1 MTRNGEV
8 ISYLDSENLPYE
20 ITYYET
26 ADAQKQALADGEVD
40 VVSSVSLSPIVN
52 TRIVAQF
59 AARPFYF
66 AATKDNTALI
76 EELDAAIRKID
87 QAEPQLQSRLYSSYF
102 HSTLDAFELT
112 QEQKDKLSGFG
123 EIRVLCVDNDAP
135 YAYQHSGEPTGMLIA
150 ILNDFALE
158 LSLDISFDFCASR
171 DEAEALLGRQHY
183 DILLGLPFTA
193 RFCGE
198 LGYIK
203 SEPVIG
209 SGIAFVRDI
218 SNSRRDS
225 TAVVRGIESLVDLS
239 IYQNVQYYDNVR
251 DCLTAVERGKADL
264 AVDDR
269 SAVEYYIADS
279 YSTLAASPIPG
290 ETKSICFAVS
300 CDSDLALLEDLNYYL
315 YSLSNFDKTV
325 YLSEGSVHDSPSA
338 LSYFLHANPAQA
350 LALGMALT
358 AVLAAVIFALLYAR
372 QMSKLE
378 AKDVEF
384 HEDSADLHDIAVSCA
399 EIVEA
404 RATEGGLTLETG
416 SPDEFH
422 PPRVLVSERH
432 LRQIF
437 MNLIGN
443 AIKYTHSGG
452 TVRITAETL
461 AQTEDSVTCRFSV
474 SDTGIGMSKAFQS
487 KMFEPFAQE
496 QSDSL
501 SEYRG
506 TGLGLAIVK
515 KIIDQ
520 MHGDISVDSAPGA
533 GTSIVWTLKFRID
546 KDYHELPAAQE
557 AEPLDLT
564 GSKVLAAEDN
574 ELNAEILQMMLRQAG
589 ADVTLVENGELLV
602 KAFEAA
608 APNTYDY
615 FFTDIMMPVMDGYE
629 ACRRIRALDRPDTQS
644 IPIIAMT
651 ANAFA
656 EDVQRSLDAGMD
668 AHISK
673 PFDLKKLQQCLAKL
687 SQKRV

>member
-1 MTRNGEV
+1 M
-8 ISYLDSENLPYE
+8 
-20 ITYYET
+20 
-26 ADAQKQALADGEVD
+26 
-40 VVSSVSLSPIVN
+40 
-52 TRIVAQF
+52 AQF

-102 HSTLDAFELT
+102 HSMLDAFELT

-123 EIRVLCVDNDAP
+123 DIRVLCVDNDAP

-264 AVDDR
+264 AVGDR

-300 CDSDLALLEDLNYYL
+300 RDSDLALLEDLNYYL

-358 AVLAAVIFALLYAR
+358 AVLAAVIFAPLYAR

-378 AKDVEF
+378 TKDVEF

-416 SPDEFH
+416 SLDEFH

-437 MNLIGN
+437 MNLIGT

-496 QSDSL
+496 RSDSR

-533 GTSIVWTLKFRID
+533 GTSIVWTLKFRSD
-546 KDYHELPAAQE
+546 KDYHELPAAQA

-564 GSKVLAAEDN
+564 GIKVLAAEDN

>member
-1 MTRNGEV
+1 M
-8 ISYLDSENLPYE
+8 
-20 ITYYET
+20 
-26 ADAQKQALADGEVD
+26 
-40 VVSSVSLSPIVN
+40 
-52 TRIVAQF
+52 AQF

-123 EIRVLCVDNDAP
+123 DIRVLCVDNDAP

-198 LGYIK
+198 HGYIK

-264 AVDDR
+264 AVGGR

-300 CDSDLALLEDLNYYL
+300 RDSDLALLEDLNYYL

-325 YLSEGSVHDSPSA
+325 YLSEGSVHDSPST

-358 AVLAAVIFALLYAR
+358 AVLAAVIFAPLYAR

-384 HEDSADLHDIAVSCA
+384 HEDSADLHDIAASCA

-416 SPDEFH
+416 SLDEFH

-496 QSDSL
+496 RSDSR

-533 GTSIVWTLKFRID
+533 STSIVWTLKFRSD

-615 FFTDIMMPVMDGYE
+615 IFTDIMMPVMDGYE

-651 ANAFA
+651 ANVFA

>member
-1 MTRNGEV
+1 MVFLLSVPAMAETNDSSERTTIRVAFPTQEGM
-8 ISYLDSENLPYE
+8 SYIGHSGKVTGYS
-20 ITYYET
+20 Y
-26 ADAQKQALADGEVD
+26 G
-40 VVSSVSLSPIVN
+40 
-52 TRIVAQF
+52 
-59 AARPFYF
+59 
-66 AATKDNTALI
+66 I
-76 EELDAAIRKID
+76 EELDAAIRKIN

-123 EIRVLCVDNDAP
+123 DIRVLCVDNDAP

-198 LGYIK
+198 HGYIK

-264 AVDDR
+264 AVGGR

-300 CDSDLALLEDLNYYL
+300 RDSDLALLEDLNYYL

-358 AVLAAVIFALLYAR
+358 AVLAAVIFAPLYAR

-378 AKDVEF
+378 TKDVEF

-416 SPDEFH
+416 SLDEFH

-496 QSDSL
+496 RSDSR
-501 SEYRG
+501 SEFRG
-506 TGLGLAIVK
+506 MSLGLAIVK

-520 MHGDISVDSAPGA
+520 MHGDISVDSALGA
-533 GTSIVWTLKFRID
+533 GTSIVWTLKFRSD

-651 ANAFA
+651 ANVFA

-687 SQKRV
+687 SQKRI

>member
-1 MTRNGEV
+1 M
-8 ISYLDSENLPYE
+8 
-20 ITYYET
+20 
-26 ADAQKQALADGEVD
+26 
-40 VVSSVSLSPIVN
+40 
-52 TRIVAQF
+52 AQF

-102 HSTLDAFELT
+102 HSMLDAFELT

-123 EIRVLCVDNDAP
+123 DIRVLCVDNDAP

-198 LGYIK
+198 HGYIK

-264 AVDDR
+264 AVGGR

-300 CDSDLALLEDLNYYL
+300 RDSDLALLEDLNYYL

-325 YLSEGSVHDSPSA
+325 YLSEGSVHDSPST

-358 AVLAAVIFALLYAR
+358 AVLAAVIFAPLYAR

-384 HEDSADLHDIAVSCA
+384 HEDSADLHDIAASCA

-416 SPDEFH
+416 SLDEFH

-496 QSDSL
+496 RSDSR

-533 GTSIVWTLKFRID
+533 STSIVWTLKFRSD

-615 FFTDIMMPVMDGYE
+615 IFTDIMMPVMDGYE

-651 ANAFA
+651 ANVFA

>member
-1 MTRNGEV
+1 M
-8 ISYLDSENLPYE
+8 
-20 ITYYET
+20 
-26 ADAQKQALADGEVD
+26 
-40 VVSSVSLSPIVN
+40 
-52 TRIVAQF
+52 AQF

-102 HSTLDAFELT
+102 HSTLDTFELT

-123 EIRVLCVDNDAP
+123 DIRVLCVDNDAP

-198 LGYIK
+198 HGYIK

-264 AVDDR
+264 AVGGR

-300 CDSDLALLEDLNYYL
+300 RDSDLALLEDLNYYL

-325 YLSEGSVHDSPSA
+325 YLSEGSVHDSPST

-358 AVLAAVIFALLYAR
+358 AVLAAVIFAPLYAR

-384 HEDSADLHDIAVSCA
+384 HEDSADLHDIAASCA

-416 SPDEFH
+416 SLDEFH

-496 QSDSL
+496 RSDSR

-533 GTSIVWTLKFRID
+533 STSIVWTLKFRSD

-615 FFTDIMMPVMDGYE
+615 IFTDIMMPVMDGYE

-651 ANAFA
+651 ANVFA

>member
-1 MTRNGEV
+1 MAFLLSVPTMAETNDSSERTTIRVAFPTQEGM
-8 ISYLDSENLPYE
+8 SYIGHSGKVTGYS
-20 ITYYET
+20 Y
-26 ADAQKQALADGEVD
+26 G
-40 VVSSVSLSPIVN
+40 
-52 TRIVAQF
+52 
-59 AARPFYF
+59 
-66 AATKDNTALI
+66 I

-123 EIRVLCVDNDAP
+123 DIRVQCVDNDAP

-198 LGYIK
+198 HGYIK

-264 AVDDR
+264 AVGGR

-300 CDSDLALLEDLNYYL
+300 RDSDLALLEDLNYYL

-358 AVLAAVIFALLYAR
+358 AVLAAVIFAPLYAR

-378 AKDVEF
+378 TKDVEF
-384 HEDSADLHDIAVSCA
+384 HEDSADLHDIAASCA

-416 SPDEFH
+416 SLDEFH

-496 QSDSL
+496 RSDSR

-533 GTSIVWTLKFRID
+533 STSIVWTLKFRSD

-608 APNTYDY
+608 TPNTYDY
-615 FFTDIMMPVMDGYE
+615 IFTDIMMPVMDGYE

-651 ANAFA
+651 ANVFA

>member
-1 MTRNGEV
+1 MAFLLSVPAMAETNDSSERTTIRVAFPTQEGT
-8 ISYLDSENLPYE
+8 SYIGHSGKVTGYS
-20 ITYYET
+20 Y
-26 ADAQKQALADGEVD
+26 G
-40 VVSSVSLSPIVN
+40 
-52 TRIVAQF
+52 
-59 AARPFYF
+59 
-66 AATKDNTALI
+66 I

-264 AVDDR
+264 AVGDR

-300 CDSDLALLEDLNYYL
+300 RDSDLALLEDLNYYL

-358 AVLAAVIFALLYAR
+358 AVLAAVIFAPLYAR

-378 AKDVEF
+378 TKDVEF

-416 SPDEFH
+416 SLDEFH

-437 MNLIGN
+437 MNLIGT

-452 TVRITAETL
+452 TVCITAETL

-474 SDTGIGMSKAFQS
+474 SDTGIGMSKAFQR

-496 QSDSL
+496 RSDSR
-501 SEYRG
+501 SEFRG
-506 TGLGLAIVK
+506 TSLGLAIVK

-520 MHGDISVDSAPGA
+520 MHGDISVDSALGA

-574 ELNAEILQMMLRQAG
+574 ELNAEILQMMFRQAG

-615 FFTDIMMPVMDGYE
+615 FFTDITMPVMDGYE

>member
-1 MTRNGEV
+1 M
-8 ISYLDSENLPYE
+8 
-20 ITYYET
+20 
-26 ADAQKQALADGEVD
+26 
-40 VVSSVSLSPIVN
+40 
-52 TRIVAQF
+52 AQF

-102 HSTLDAFELT
+102 HSMLDAFELT

-123 EIRVLCVDNDAP
+123 DIRVLCVDNDAP

-264 AVDDR
+264 AVGDR

-300 CDSDLALLEDLNYYL
+300 RDSDLALLEDLNYYL

-358 AVLAAVIFALLYAR
+358 AVLAAVIFAPLYAR

-378 AKDVEF
+378 TKDVEF

-416 SPDEFH
+416 SLDEFH

-437 MNLIGN
+437 MNLIGT

-496 QSDSL
+496 RSDSR

-533 GTSIVWTLKFRID
+533 GTSIVWTLKFRSD

-557 AEPLDLT
+557 AELT

>member
-1 MTRNGEV
+1 MAFLLSVPAMAETNDSSERTSIRVAFPTQEGM
-8 ISYLDSENLPYE
+8 SYIGHSGKVTGYS
-20 ITYYET
+20 Y
-26 ADAQKQALADGEVD
+26 G
-40 VVSSVSLSPIVN
+40 
-52 TRIVAQF
+52 
-59 AARPFYF
+59 
-66 AATKDNTALI
+66 I

-102 HSTLDAFELT
+102 HSMLDAFELT

-123 EIRVLCVDNDAP
+123 DIRVLCVDNDAP

-264 AVDDR
+264 AVGDR

-300 CDSDLALLEDLNYYL
+300 RDSDLALLEDLNYYL

-358 AVLAAVIFALLYAR
+358 AVLAAVIFAPLYAR

-384 HEDSADLHDIAVSCA
+384 HEDSADLHDIAASCA

-416 SPDEFH
+416 SLDEFH

-496 QSDSL
+496 RSDSR

-533 GTSIVWTLKFRID
+533 STSIVWTLKFRSD

-615 FFTDIMMPVMDGYE
+615 IFTDIMMPVMDGYE

-651 ANAFA
+651 ANVFA

>member
-1 MTRNGEV
+1 MAFLLSVPAMAETNDSSERTTIRVAFPTQEGM
-8 ISYLDSENLPYE
+8 SYIGHSGKVTGYS
-20 ITYYET
+20 Y
-26 ADAQKQALADGEVD
+26 G
-40 VVSSVSLSPIVN
+40 
-52 TRIVAQF
+52 
-59 AARPFYF
+59 
-66 AATKDNTALI
+66 I

-123 EIRVLCVDNDAP
+123 DIRVLCVDNDAP

-264 AVDDR
+264 AVGGR

-300 CDSDLALLEDLNYYL
+300 RDSDLALLEDLNYYL

-358 AVLAAVIFALLYAR
+358 AVLAAVIFAPLYAR

-378 AKDVEF
+378 TKDVEF
-384 HEDSADLHDIAVSCA
+384 HEDSADLHDIAASCA

-416 SPDEFH
+416 SLDEFH

-496 QSDSL
+496 RSDSR

-533 GTSIVWTLKFRID
+533 GTSIVWTLKFRSD

-615 FFTDIMMPVMDGYE
+615 IFTDIMMPVMDGYE

>member
-1 MTRNGEV
+1 MAFLLSVPAMAETNDSSERTTIRVAFPAQEGM
-8 ISYLDSENLPYE
+8 SYIGHSGKVTGYS
-20 ITYYET
+20 Y
-26 ADAQKQALADGEVD
+26 G
-40 VVSSVSLSPIVN
+40 
-52 TRIVAQF
+52 
-59 AARPFYF
+59 
-66 AATKDNTALI
+66 I

-102 HSTLDAFELT
+102 HSMLDAFELT

-198 LGYIK
+198 HGYIK

-264 AVDDR
+264 AVGGR

-300 CDSDLALLEDLNYYL
+300 RDSDLALLEDLNYYL

-325 YLSEGSVHDSPSA
+325 YLSEGSVHDSPST

-358 AVLAAVIFALLYAR
+358 AVLAAVIFAPLYAR

-416 SPDEFH
+416 SLDEFH

-437 MNLIGN
+437 MNLIGT

-496 QSDSL
+496 RSDSR

-533 GTSIVWTLKFRID
+533 DTSIVWTLKFRID

-557 AEPLDLT
+557 AEPLNLT

-589 ADVTLVENGELLV
+589 ADVALVENGELLV

>member
-1 MTRNGEV
+1 M
-8 ISYLDSENLPYE
+8 
-20 ITYYET
+20 
-26 ADAQKQALADGEVD
+26 
-40 VVSSVSLSPIVN
+40 
-52 TRIVAQF
+52 AQF

-264 AVDDR
+264 AVGDR

-300 CDSDLALLEDLNYYL
+300 RDSDLALLEDLNYYL

-358 AVLAAVIFALLYAR
+358 AVLAAVIFAPLYAR

-378 AKDVEF
+378 TKDVEF

-416 SPDEFH
+416 SLDEFH

-437 MNLIGN
+437 MNLIGT

-496 QSDSL
+496 RSDSR

-533 GTSIVWTLKFRID
+533 GTSIVWTLKFRSD

>member
-1 MTRNGEV
+1 MAFLLSVPAMAETNDSSERTTIRVAFPTQEGM
-8 ISYLDSENLPYE
+8 SYIGHSGKVTGYS
-20 ITYYET
+20 Y
-26 ADAQKQALADGEVD
+26 G
-40 VVSSVSLSPIVN
+40 
-52 TRIVAQF
+52 
-59 AARPFYF
+59 
-66 AATKDNTALI
+66 I

-198 LGYIK
+198 HGYIK

-264 AVDDR
+264 AVGGR

-300 CDSDLALLEDLNYYL
+300 RDSDLALLEDLNYYL

-496 QSDSL
+496 RSDSR

-615 FFTDIMMPVMDGYE
+615 IFTDIMMPVMDGYE

-687 SQKRV
+687 SQKRG

>member
-1 MTRNGEV
+1 MAFLLSVPAMAETNDSSERTTIRVAFPTQEGM
-8 ISYLDSENLPYE
+8 SYIGHSGKVTGYS
-20 ITYYET
+20 Y
-26 ADAQKQALADGEVD
+26 G
-40 VVSSVSLSPIVN
+40 
-52 TRIVAQF
+52 
-59 AARPFYF
+59 
-66 AATKDNTALI
+66 I

-102 HSTLDAFELT
+102 HSPLDAFELT

-264 AVDDR
+264 AVGDR

-300 CDSDLALLEDLNYYL
+300 RDSDLALLEDLNYYL

-358 AVLAAVIFALLYAR
+358 AVLAAVIFAPLYAR

-378 AKDVEF
+378 TKDVEF

-416 SPDEFH
+416 SLDEFH

-496 QSDSL
+496 RSDSR

-533 GTSIVWTLKFRID
+533 STSIVWTLKFRSN

-615 FFTDIMMPVMDGYE
+615 IFTDIMMPVMDGYE

-651 ANAFA
+651 ANVFA

>member
-1 MTRNGEV
+1 M
-8 ISYLDSENLPYE
+8 
-20 ITYYET
+20 
-26 ADAQKQALADGEVD
+26 
-40 VVSSVSLSPIVN
+40 
-52 TRIVAQF
+52 AQF

-102 HSTLDAFELT
+102 HSMLDAFELT

-123 EIRVLCVDNDAP
+123 DIRVLCVDNDAP

-264 AVDDR
+264 AVGDR

-300 CDSDLALLEDLNYYL
+300 RDSDLALLEDLNYYL

-358 AVLAAVIFALLYAR
+358 AVLAAVIFAPLYAR

-378 AKDVEF
+378 TKDVEF

-416 SPDEFH
+416 LLDEFH

-437 MNLIGN
+437 MNLIGT

-496 QSDSL
+496 RSDSR

-533 GTSIVWTLKFRID
+533 GTSIVWTLKFRSD

>member
-1 MTRNGEV
+1 MAFLLSVPAMAETNDSSERTTIRVAFPTQEGM
-8 ISYLDSENLPYE
+8 SYIGHSGKVTGYS
-20 ITYYET
+20 Y
-26 ADAQKQALADGEVD
+26 G
-40 VVSSVSLSPIVN
+40 
-52 TRIVAQF
+52 
-59 AARPFYF
+59 
-66 AATKDNTALI
+66 I

-123 EIRVLCVDNDAP
+123 DIRVLCVDNDAP

-198 LGYIK
+198 HGYIK

-264 AVDDR
+264 AVGGR

-300 CDSDLALLEDLNYYL
+300 RDSDLALLEDLNYYL

-325 YLSEGSVHDSPSA
+325 YLSEGSVHDSPST

-358 AVLAAVIFALLYAR
+358 AVLAAVIFAPLYAR

-384 HEDSADLHDIAVSCA
+384 HEDSADLHDIAASCA

-416 SPDEFH
+416 SLDEFH

-496 QSDSL
+496 RSDSR

-533 GTSIVWTLKFRID
+533 DTSIVWTLKFRSD

-615 FFTDIMMPVMDGYE
+615 IFTDIMMPVMDGYE

>member
-1 MTRNGEV
+1 MAFLLSVPAMAETNDSSERTTIRVAFPTQEGM
-8 ISYLDSENLPYE
+8 SYIGHSGKVTGYS
-20 ITYYET
+20 Y
-26 ADAQKQALADGEVD
+26 G
-40 VVSSVSLSPIVN
+40 
-52 TRIVAQF
+52 
-59 AARPFYF
+59 
-66 AATKDNTALI
+66 I

-264 AVDDR
+264 AVGDR

-300 CDSDLALLEDLNYYL
+300 RDSDLALLEDLNYYL

-358 AVLAAVIFALLYAR
+358 AVLAAVIFAPLYAR

-378 AKDVEF
+378 TKDVEF
-384 HEDSADLHDIAVSCA
+384 HEDSADLHDIAASCA

-416 SPDEFH
+416 SLDEFH

-487 KMFEPFAQE
+487 KMFAPFAQE
-496 QSDSL
+496 RSDSR

-520 MHGDISVDSAPGA
+520 MHSDISVDSAPGA
-533 GTSIVWTLKFRID
+533 GTSIVWTLKFRSD

-644 IPIIAMT
+644 IPIIVMT

>member
-1 MTRNGEV
+1 MAFLLSVPAMAETNDSSERTTIRVAFPTQEGM
-8 ISYLDSENLPYE
+8 SYIGHSGKVTGYS
-20 ITYYET
+20 Y
-26 ADAQKQALADGEVD
+26 G
-40 VVSSVSLSPIVN
+40 
-52 TRIVAQF
+52 
-59 AARPFYF
+59 
-66 AATKDNTALI
+66 I

-123 EIRVLCVDNDAP
+123 DIRVLCVDNDAP

-198 LGYIK
+198 HGYIK

-264 AVDDR
+264 AVGGR

-300 CDSDLALLEDLNYYL
+300 RDSDLALLEDLNYYL

-325 YLSEGSVHDSPSA
+325 YLSEGSVHDSPST

-358 AVLAAVIFALLYAR
+358 AVLAAVIFAPLYAR

-384 HEDSADLHDIAVSCA
+384 HEDSADLHDIAASCA

-416 SPDEFH
+416 SLDEFH

-496 QSDSL
+496 RSDSR

-533 GTSIVWTLKFRID
+533 GTSIVWTLKFRSD

-615 FFTDIMMPVMDGYE
+615 IFTDIMMPVMDGYE

-651 ANAFA
+651 ANVFA

>member
-1 MTRNGEV
+1 MVFLLSVPAMAETNDSSERTTIRVAFPTQEGT
-8 ISYLDSENLPYE
+8 SYIGHSGKVTGYS
-20 ITYYET
+20 Y
-26 ADAQKQALADGEVD
+26 G
-40 VVSSVSLSPIVN
+40 
-52 TRIVAQF
+52 
-59 AARPFYF
+59 
-66 AATKDNTALI
+66 I

-198 LGYIK
+198 HGYIK

-264 AVDDR
+264 AVGGR

-300 CDSDLALLEDLNYYL
+300 RDSDLALLEDLNYYL

-325 YLSEGSVHDSPSA
+325 YLSEGSVHDSPST

-358 AVLAAVIFALLYAR
+358 AVLAAVIFAPLYAR

-384 HEDSADLHDIAVSCA
+384 HEDSADLHDIAASCA

-416 SPDEFH
+416 SLDEFH

-496 QSDSL
+496 RSDSR

-533 GTSIVWTLKFRID
+533 STSIVWTLKFRSD

-615 FFTDIMMPVMDGYE
+615 IFTDIMMPVMDGYE

-651 ANAFA
+651 ANVFA

>member
-1 MTRNGEV
+1 MVFLLSVPAMAETNDSSERTTIRVAFPTQEGT
-8 ISYLDSENLPYE
+8 SYIGHSGKVTGYS
-20 ITYYET
+20 Y
-26 ADAQKQALADGEVD
+26 G
-40 VVSSVSLSPIVN
+40 
-52 TRIVAQF
+52 
-59 AARPFYF
+59 
-66 AATKDNTALI
+66 I
-76 EELDAAIRKID
+76 EELDAAIRKIN

-264 AVDDR
+264 AVGDR

-300 CDSDLALLEDLNYYL
+300 RDSDLALLEDLNYYL

-358 AVLAAVIFALLYAR
+358 AVLAAVIFAPLYAR

-378 AKDVEF
+378 TKDVEF
-384 HEDSADLHDIAVSCA
+384 HEDSADLHDIAASCA

-416 SPDEFH
+416 SLDEFH

-496 QSDSL
+496 RSDSR
-501 SEYRG
+501 SEFRG
-506 TGLGLAIVK
+506 MSLGLAIVK

-533 GTSIVWTLKFRID
+533 DTSIVWTLKFRID
-546 KDYHELPAAQE
+546 KDYQELPAAQE
-557 AEPLDLT
+557 AEPLNLT

>member
-1 MTRNGEV
+1 M
-8 ISYLDSENLPYE
+8 
-20 ITYYET
+20 
-26 ADAQKQALADGEVD
+26 
-40 VVSSVSLSPIVN
+40 
-52 TRIVAQF
+52 AQF

-123 EIRVLCVDNDAP
+123 DIRVLCVDNDAP

-203 SEPVIG
+203 SEPVIS

-264 AVDDR
+264 AVGGR

-300 CDSDLALLEDLNYYL
+300 RDSDLALLEDLNYYL

-325 YLSEGSVHDSPSA
+325 YLSEGSVHDSPST

-358 AVLAAVIFALLYAR
+358 AVLAAVIFAPLYAR

-384 HEDSADLHDIAVSCA
+384 HEDSADLHDIAASCA

-416 SPDEFH
+416 SLDEFH

-496 QSDSL
+496 RSDSR

-533 GTSIVWTLKFRID
+533 STSIVWTLKFRSD

-615 FFTDIMMPVMDGYE
+615 IFTDIMMPVMDGYE

-651 ANAFA
+651 ANVFA

>member
-1 MTRNGEV
+1 MAFLLSVPAMAETNDSSERTTIRVAFPTQEGM
-8 ISYLDSENLPYE
+8 SYIGHSGKVTGYS
-20 ITYYET
+20 Y
-26 ADAQKQALADGEVD
+26 G
-40 VVSSVSLSPIVN
+40 
-52 TRIVAQF
+52 
-59 AARPFYF
+59 
-66 AATKDNTALI
+66 I

-123 EIRVLCVDNDAP
+123 DIRVLCVDNDAP

-264 AVDDR
+264 AVGGR

-300 CDSDLALLEDLNYYL
+300 RDSDLALLEDLNYYL

-358 AVLAAVIFALLYAR
+358 AVLAAVIFAPLYAR

-378 AKDVEF
+378 TKDVEF
-384 HEDSADLHDIAVSCA
+384 HEDSADLHDIAASCA

-416 SPDEFH
+416 SLDEFH

-437 MNLIGN
+437 MNLIGT

-496 QSDSL
+496 RSDSR
-501 SEYRG
+501 SEFRG
-506 TGLGLAIVK
+506 MSLGLAIVK

-520 MHGDISVDSAPGA
+520 MHGDISVDSALGA
-533 GTSIVWTLKFRID
+533 GTSIVWTLKFRSD

-687 SQKRV
+687 SQKRI

>member
-1 MTRNGEV
+1 M
-8 ISYLDSENLPYE
+8 
-20 ITYYET
+20 
-26 ADAQKQALADGEVD
+26 
-40 VVSSVSLSPIVN
+40 
-52 TRIVAQF
+52 AQF

-102 HSTLDAFELT
+102 HSMLDAFELT

-123 EIRVLCVDNDAP
+123 DIRVLCVDNDAP

-264 AVDDR
+264 AVGDR

-300 CDSDLALLEDLNYYL
+300 RDSDLALLEDLNYYL

-358 AVLAAVIFALLYAR
+358 AVLAAVIFAPLYAR

-378 AKDVEF
+378 TKDVEF

-416 SPDEFH
+416 SLDEFH

-437 MNLIGN
+437 MNLIGT

-496 QSDSL
+496 RSDSR

-533 GTSIVWTLKFRID
+533 GTSIVWTLKFRSD

>member
-1 MTRNGEV
+1 MVFLLSVPAMAETNDSSERTTIRVAFPTQEGT
-8 ISYLDSENLPYE
+8 SYIGHSGKVTGYS
-20 ITYYET
+20 Y
-26 ADAQKQALADGEVD
+26 G
-40 VVSSVSLSPIVN
+40 
-52 TRIVAQF
+52 
-59 AARPFYF
+59 
-66 AATKDNTALI
+66 I

-123 EIRVLCVDNDAP
+123 DIRVLCVDNDAP

-203 SEPVIG
+203 SEPVIS

-264 AVDDR
+264 AVGGR

-290 ETKSICFAVS
+290 ETKSICFTVS
-300 CDSDLALLEDLNYYL
+300 RDSDLALLEDLNYYL

-358 AVLAAVIFALLYAR
+358 AVLAAVIFAPLYAR

-416 SPDEFH
+416 SLDEFH

-487 KMFEPFAQE
+487 KMFAPFAQE
-496 QSDSL
+496 RSDSR

-533 GTSIVWTLKFRID
+533 GTSIVWTLKFRSD

-644 IPIIAMT
+644 IPIIVMT

>member
-150 ILNDFALE
+150 ILNNFALE

-193 RFCGE
+193 RFCAE

-264 AVDDR
+264 AVGDR

-416 SPDEFH
+416 SLDEFH

-496 QSDSL
+496 RSDSR

-506 TGLGLAIVK
+506 TGLGLTIVK

-574 ELNAEILQMMLRQAG
+574 ELNADILQMMLRQAG

-651 ANAFA
+651 ATAFA

-687 SQKRV
+687 SQKRG

>member
-1 MTRNGEV
+1 M
-8 ISYLDSENLPYE
+8 
-20 ITYYET
+20 
-26 ADAQKQALADGEVD
+26 
-40 VVSSVSLSPIVN
+40 
-52 TRIVAQF
+52 AQF

-102 HSTLDAFELT
+102 HSMLDAFELT

-123 EIRVLCVDNDAP
+123 DIRVLCVDNDAP

-264 AVDDR
+264 AVGDR

-290 ETKSICFAVS
+290 ETKIICFAVS
-300 CDSDLALLEDLNYYL
+300 RDSDLALLEDLNYYL

-358 AVLAAVIFALLYAR
+358 AVLAAVIFAPLYAR

-378 AKDVEF
+378 TKDVEF

-416 SPDEFH
+416 SLDEFH

-437 MNLIGN
+437 MNLIGT

-496 QSDSL
+496 RSDSR

-533 GTSIVWTLKFRID
+533 GTSIVWTLKFRSD

>member
-1 MTRNGEV
+1 MAFFLSVPAMAETNDSSERTTIRVAFPTQEGM
-8 ISYLDSENLPYE
+8 SYIGHSGKVTGYS
-20 ITYYET
+20 Y
-26 ADAQKQALADGEVD
+26 G
-40 VVSSVSLSPIVN
+40 
-52 TRIVAQF
+52 
-59 AARPFYF
+59 
-66 AATKDNTALI
+66 I

-123 EIRVLCVDNDAP
+123 DIRVLCVDNDAP

-198 LGYIK
+198 HGYIK

-264 AVDDR
+264 AVGDR

-300 CDSDLALLEDLNYYL
+300 RDSDLALLEDLNYYL

-358 AVLAAVIFALLYAR
+358 AVLAAVIFAPLYAR

-378 AKDVEF
+378 TKDVEF
-384 HEDSADLHDIAVSCA
+384 HEDSADLHDIAASCA

-416 SPDEFH
+416 SLDEFH

-496 QSDSL
+496 RSDSR

-533 GTSIVWTLKFRID
+533 STSIVWTLKFRSD

-589 ADVTLVENGELLV
+589 A
-602 KAFEAA
+602 
-608 APNTYDY
+608 
-615 FFTDIMMPVMDGYE
+615 M
-629 ACRRIRALDRPDTQS
+629 
-644 IPIIAMT
+644 
-651 ANAFA
+651 
-656 EDVQRSLDAGMD
+656 
-668 AHISK
+668 
-673 PFDLKKLQQCLAKL
+673 
-687 SQKRV
+687 

>member
-1 MTRNGEV
+1 MAFLLSVPAMAETNDSSERTTIRVAFPTQEGM
-8 ISYLDSENLPYE
+8 SYIGHSGKVTGYS
-20 ITYYET
+20 Y
-26 ADAQKQALADGEVD
+26 G
-40 VVSSVSLSPIVN
+40 
-52 TRIVAQF
+52 
-59 AARPFYF
+59 
-66 AATKDNTALI
+66 I

-123 EIRVLCVDNDAP
+123 EIRVLCVGNDAP

-198 LGYIK
+198 HGYIK

-264 AVDDR
+264 AVGGR

-300 CDSDLALLEDLNYYL
+300 RDSDLALLEDLNYYL

-325 YLSEGSVHDSPSA
+325 YLSEGSVHDSPST

-358 AVLAAVIFALLYAR
+358 AVLAAVIFAPLYAR

-384 HEDSADLHDIAVSCA
+384 HEDSADLHDIAASCA

-416 SPDEFH
+416 SLDEFH

-496 QSDSL
+496 RSDSR

-533 GTSIVWTLKFRID
+533 STSIVWTLKFRSD

-615 FFTDIMMPVMDGYE
+615 IFTDIMMPVMDGYE

>member
-1 MTRNGEV
+1 M
-8 ISYLDSENLPYE
+8 
-20 ITYYET
+20 
-26 ADAQKQALADGEVD
+26 
-40 VVSSVSLSPIVN
+40 
-52 TRIVAQF
+52 AQF

-198 LGYIK
+198 HGYIK

-264 AVDDR
+264 AVGGR

-300 CDSDLALLEDLNYYL
+300 RDSDLALLEDLNYYL

-325 YLSEGSVHDSPSA
+325 YLSEGSVHDSPST

-358 AVLAAVIFALLYAR
+358 AVLAAVIFAPLYAR

-384 HEDSADLHDIAVSCA
+384 HEDSADLHDIAASCA

-416 SPDEFH
+416 SLDEFH

-496 QSDSL
+496 RSDSR

-533 GTSIVWTLKFRID
+533 STSIVWTLKFRSD

-615 FFTDIMMPVMDGYE
+615 IFTDIMMPVMDGYE

-651 ANAFA
+651 ANVFA

>member
-1 MTRNGEV
+1 MAFLLSVPAMAETNDSSERTTIRVAFPTQEGT
-8 ISYLDSENLPYE
+8 SYIGHSGKVTGYS
-20 ITYYET
+20 Y
-26 ADAQKQALADGEVD
+26 G
-40 VVSSVSLSPIVN
+40 
-52 TRIVAQF
+52 
-59 AARPFYF
+59 
-66 AATKDNTALI
+66 I

-264 AVDDR
+264 AVGDR

-279 YSTLAASPIPG
+279 YSTIAASPIPG

-300 CDSDLALLEDLNYYL
+300 RDSDLALLEDLNYYL

-358 AVLAAVIFALLYAR
+358 AVLAAVIFAPLYAR

-378 AKDVEF
+378 TKDVEF

-416 SPDEFH
+416 SLDEFH

-437 MNLIGN
+437 MNLIGT

-452 TVRITAETL
+452 TVCITAETL

-496 QSDSL
+496 RSDSR
-501 SEYRG
+501 SEFRG
-506 TGLGLAIVK
+506 TSLGLAIVK

-520 MHGDISVDSAPGA
+520 MHGDISVDSALGA

-574 ELNAEILQMMLRQAG
+574 ELNAEILQMMFRQAG

-615 FFTDIMMPVMDGYE
+615 FFTDITMPVMDGYE

>member
-1 MTRNGEV
+1 M
-8 ISYLDSENLPYE
+8 
-20 ITYYET
+20 
-26 ADAQKQALADGEVD
+26 
-40 VVSSVSLSPIVN
+40 
-52 TRIVAQF
+52 AQF

-87 QAEPQLQSRLYSSYF
+87 QAKPQLQSRLYSSYF

-112 QEQKDKLSGFG
+112 QEQQDKLSGFG
-123 EIRVLCVDNDAP
+123 DIRVLCVDNDAP

-193 RFCGE
+193 RFCGK

-203 SEPVIG
+203 SEPVIS

-264 AVDDR
+264 AVGDR
-269 SAVEYYIADS
+269 SAVEYYTADS

-300 CDSDLALLEDLNYYL
+300 RDSDLALLEDLNYYL

-358 AVLAAVIFALLYAR
+358 AVLAAVIFAPLYAR

-378 AKDVEF
+378 TKDVEF

-496 QSDSL
+496 RSDSR

-520 MHGDISVDSAPGA
+520 MHGDISVDSTPGA
-533 GTSIVWTLKFRID
+533 GMSIVWTLKFRID

-615 FFTDIMMPVMDGYE
+615 IFTDIMMPVMDGYE

-644 IPIIAMT
+644 IPIIATT

>member
-1 MTRNGEV
+1 MVFLLSVPAMAETNDSSERTTIRVAFPTQEGT
-8 ISYLDSENLPYE
+8 SYIGHSGKVTGYS
-20 ITYYET
+20 Y
-26 ADAQKQALADGEVD
+26 G
-40 VVSSVSLSPIVN
+40 
-52 TRIVAQF
+52 
-59 AARPFYF
+59 
-66 AATKDNTALI
+66 I

-193 RFCGE
+193 RFCAE

-264 AVDDR
+264 AVGDR

-404 RATEGGLTLETG
+404 RATEGVLTLETG
-416 SPDEFH
+416 SLDEFH

-496 QSDSL
+496 RSDSR

-615 FFTDIMMPVMDGYE
+615 IFTDIMMPVMDGYE
-629 ACRRIRALDRPDTQS
+629 ACRRIRALDRLDTQS

>member
-1 MTRNGEV
+1 MAFLLSVPAMAETNDSSERTTIRVAFPTQEGM
-8 ISYLDSENLPYE
+8 SYIGHSGKVTGYS
-20 ITYYET
+20 Y
-26 ADAQKQALADGEVD
+26 G
-40 VVSSVSLSPIVN
+40 
-52 TRIVAQF
+52 
-59 AARPFYF
+59 
-66 AATKDNTALI
+66 I

-123 EIRVLCVDNDAP
+123 DILVLCVDNDAP

-218 SNSRRDS
+218 SDSRRDS

-264 AVDDR
+264 AVGDR

-300 CDSDLALLEDLNYYL
+300 RDSDLALLEDLNYYL

-358 AVLAAVIFALLYAR
+358 AVLAAVIFAPLYAR

-378 AKDVEF
+378 TKDVEF

-416 SPDEFH
+416 SLDEFH

-437 MNLIGN
+437 MNLIGT

-496 QSDSL
+496 RSDSR
-501 SEYRG
+501 SEFRG
-506 TGLGLAIVK
+506 TSLGLAIVK

-520 MHGDISVDSAPGA
+520 MHGDISVDSALGA

-574 ELNAEILQMMLRQAG
+574 ELNAEILQMMFRQAG

-615 FFTDIMMPVMDGYE
+615 FFTDITMPVMDGYE

>member
-1 MTRNGEV
+1 MVFLLSVPAMAETNDSSERTTIRVAFPTQEGT
-8 ISYLDSENLPYE
+8 SYIGHSGKVTGYS
-20 ITYYET
+20 Y
-26 ADAQKQALADGEVD
+26 G
-40 VVSSVSLSPIVN
+40 
-52 TRIVAQF
+52 
-59 AARPFYF
+59 
-66 AATKDNTALI
+66 I
-76 EELDAAIRKID
+76 EELDAAIRKIN

-264 AVDDR
+264 AVGDR

-300 CDSDLALLEDLNYYL
+300 RDSDLALLEDLNYYL

-358 AVLAAVIFALLYAR
+358 AVLAAVIFAPLYAR

-378 AKDVEF
+378 TKDVEF
-384 HEDSADLHDIAVSCA
+384 HEDSADLHDIAASCA

-416 SPDEFH
+416 SLDEFH

-496 QSDSL
+496 RSDSR

-533 GTSIVWTLKFRID
+533 DTSIVWTLKFRID
-546 KDYHELPAAQE
+546 KDYQELPAAQE
-557 AEPLDLT
+557 AEPLNLT

>member
-1 MTRNGEV
+1 MAFLLSVPAMAETNDSSERTT
-8 ISYLDSENLPYE
+8 IS
-20 ITYYET
+20 
-26 ADAQKQALADGEVD
+26 
-40 VVSSVSLSPIVN
+40 
-52 TRIVAQF
+52 VAFPTQEGTS
-59 AARPFYF
+59 YIGHSGKV
-66 AATKDNTALI
+66 TGYSYGI

-123 EIRVLCVDNDAP
+123 DIRVLCVDNDAP

-264 AVDDR
+264 AVGDR

-300 CDSDLALLEDLNYYL
+300 RDSDLALLEDLNYYL

-358 AVLAAVIFALLYAR
+358 AVLAAVIFAPLYAR

-378 AKDVEF
+378 TKDVEF

-416 SPDEFH
+416 SLDEFH

-437 MNLIGN
+437 MNLIGT

-496 QSDSL
+496 RSDSR
-501 SEYRG
+501 SEFRG
-506 TGLGLAIVK
+506 TSLGLAIVK

-520 MHGDISVDSAPGA
+520 MHGDISVDSALGA

-574 ELNAEILQMMLRQAG
+574 ELNAEILQMMFRQAG

-615 FFTDIMMPVMDGYE
+615 FFTDITMPVMDGYE

>member
-1 MTRNGEV
+1 M
-8 ISYLDSENLPYE
+8 
-20 ITYYET
+20 
-26 ADAQKQALADGEVD
+26 
-40 VVSSVSLSPIVN
+40 
-52 TRIVAQF
+52 AQF

-112 QEQKDKLSGFG
+112 QEQKDKLSVFG

-193 RFCGE
+193 RFCAE

-264 AVDDR
+264 AVGDR

-496 QSDSL
+496 RSDSR

-589 ADVTLVENGELLV
+589 A
-602 KAFEAA
+602 
-608 APNTYDY
+608 
-615 FFTDIMMPVMDGYE
+615 M
-629 ACRRIRALDRPDTQS
+629 
-644 IPIIAMT
+644 
-651 ANAFA
+651 
-656 EDVQRSLDAGMD
+656 
-668 AHISK
+668 
-673 PFDLKKLQQCLAKL
+673 
-687 SQKRV
+687 

>member
-1 MTRNGEV
+1 MVFLLSVPAMAETNDSSERTTIRVAFPTQEGT
-8 ISYLDSENLPYE
+8 SYIGHSGKVTGYS
-20 ITYYET
+20 Y
-26 ADAQKQALADGEVD
+26 G
-40 VVSSVSLSPIVN
+40 
-52 TRIVAQF
+52 
-59 AARPFYF
+59 
-66 AATKDNTALI
+66 I

-198 LGYIK
+198 HGYIK

-251 DCLTAVERGKADL
+251 DCLTAVEHGKADL
-264 AVDDR
+264 AVGDR

-300 CDSDLALLEDLNYYL
+300 RDSDLALLEDLNYYL

-358 AVLAAVIFALLYAR
+358 AVLAAVIFAPLYAR

-378 AKDVEF
+378 TKDVEF

-416 SPDEFH
+416 SLDEFH

-437 MNLIGN
+437 MNLIGT

-496 QSDSL
+496 RSDSR
-501 SEYRG
+501 SEFRG
-506 TGLGLAIVK
+506 MSLGLAIVK

-520 MHGDISVDSAPGA
+520 MHGDISVDSALGA
-533 GTSIVWTLKFRID
+533 GTSIVWTLKFRSD

-687 SQKRV
+687 SQKRI

>member
-1 MTRNGEV
+1 M
-8 ISYLDSENLPYE
+8 
-20 ITYYET
+20 
-26 ADAQKQALADGEVD
+26 
-40 VVSSVSLSPIVN
+40 
-52 TRIVAQF
+52 AQF

-102 HSTLDAFELT
+102 HSTLDTFELT

-123 EIRVLCVDNDAP
+123 DIRVLCVDNDAP

-264 AVDDR
+264 AVGDR

-300 CDSDLALLEDLNYYL
+300 RDSDLALLEDLNYYL

-358 AVLAAVIFALLYAR
+358 AVLAAVIFAPLYAR

-378 AKDVEF
+378 TKDVEF

-416 SPDEFH
+416 SLDEFH

-437 MNLIGN
+437 MNLIGT

-461 AQTEDSVTCRFSV
+461 AQAEDSVTCCFSV

-496 QSDSL
+496 QSDSR

>member
-1 MTRNGEV
+1 MAFLLSVPAMAETNDSSERTTIRVAFPTQEGM
-8 ISYLDSENLPYE
+8 SYIGHSGKVTGYS
-20 ITYYET
+20 Y
-26 ADAQKQALADGEVD
+26 G
-40 VVSSVSLSPIVN
+40 
-52 TRIVAQF
+52 
-59 AARPFYF
+59 
-66 AATKDNTALI
+66 I

-123 EIRVLCVDNDAP
+123 DIRVLCVDNDAP

-225 TAVVRGIESLVDLS
+225 TALVRGIESLVDLS

-264 AVDDR
+264 AVGGR

-300 CDSDLALLEDLNYYL
+300 RDSDLALLEDLNYYL

-358 AVLAAVIFALLYAR
+358 AVLAAVIFAPLYAR

-378 AKDVEF
+378 TKDVEF

-416 SPDEFH
+416 SLDEFH

-437 MNLIGN
+437 MNLIGT

-461 AQTEDSVTCRFSV
+461 AQTEDSVTCCFSV

-496 QSDSL
+496 RSDSR
-501 SEYRG
+501 SEFRG
-506 TGLGLAIVK
+506 TSLGLAIVK

-520 MHGDISVDSAPGA
+520 MHGDISVDSALGA
-533 GTSIVWTLKFRID
+533 GTSIVWTLKFRSD

-687 SQKRV
+687 SQKRI

>member
-1 MTRNGEV
+1 M
-8 ISYLDSENLPYE
+8 
-20 ITYYET
+20 
-26 ADAQKQALADGEVD
+26 
-40 VVSSVSLSPIVN
+40 
-52 TRIVAQF
+52 AQF

-102 HSTLDAFELT
+102 HSMLDAFELT

-123 EIRVLCVDNDAP
+123 DIRVLCVDNDAP

-264 AVDDR
+264 AVGDR

-300 CDSDLALLEDLNYYL
+300 RDSDLALLEDLNYYL

-358 AVLAAVIFALLYAR
+358 AVLAAVIFAPLYAR

-378 AKDVEF
+378 TKDVEF

-416 SPDEFH
+416 SLDEFH

-437 MNLIGN
+437 MNLIGT

-496 QSDSL
+496 RSDSR

-506 TGLGLAIVK
+506 TGLGLAIIK

-533 GTSIVWTLKFRID
+533 GTSIVWTLKFRSD